1 MEWRASVKVQLKK
14 GILDPQGKAVEGG
27 LRRLG
32 YKAITRVSCGK
43 LLDITLT
50 ADSLAEARRLID
62 EACRRLLANPVMED
76 YEVEISQAEGS
87 GQSL

>member
-14 GILDPQGKAVEGG
+14 GILDPQGKAIEGG

-32 YKAITRVSCGK
+32 YKAISKVSCGK

-50 ADSLAEARRLID
+50 ADSEAEARRLID

-76 YEVEISQAEGS
+76 YEIEVSRA
-87 GQSL
+87 